1 MRVMTIASG
10 SSGNCI
16 YVGDDDTHILIDT
29 GISKKKVE
37 EGLHKLELSLSDID
51 AILVT
56 HEHSDHISGLGVVER
71 KSEIPI
77 YATWG
82 TINGIRNTNLGRMPE
97 DIYNAVECDHDFTV
111 GTLKVRAVA
120 TSHDALCP
128 CAFRVES
135 GNKSFGLVT
144 DLGVY
149 NDYIVDSFSGV
160 NCMVLEANHDIRMLE
175 TGPYPYPLKQRIL
188 GEKGHLSNEAAG
200 HLIDRLLGNQVQ
212 EILLG
217 HLSKENNYPDLA
229 YETVRTE
236 IDMSTSGYKS
246 GDFKISVAGRDK
258 PSHIITL

>member
-1 MRVMTIASG
+1 
-10 SSGNCI
+10 
-16 YVGDDDTHILIDT
+16 
-29 GISKKKVE
+29 
-37 EGLHKLELSLSDID
+37 
-51 AILVT
+51 
-56 HEHSDHISGLGVVER
+56 
-71 KSEIPI
+71 
-77 YATWG
+77 
-82 TINGIRNTNLGRMPE
+82 MPE
-97 DIYNAVECDHDFTV
+97 DIYNVVECDQEFSV

-128 CAFRVES
+128 CAFRVEAQ
-135 GNKSFGLVT
+135 NKAFGLVT

-149 NDYIVDSFSGV
+149 DDYIVDSFAGV

-229 YETVRTE
+229 YQTVKSE
-236 IDMSTSGYKS
+236 IDMSGSEYKS